1 MTMSHPR
8 HIWTAFAA
16 CACLAVA
23 AAGWVSIRALQ
34 ADASEAAARDKAIV
48 EENTRLALWRMDSL
62 MAPLVAQETARP
74 YFVYEAFYP
83 ADRAYGRM
91 FNGGFGQDGLVLV
104 PSPLMTGATP
114 SVRLYFQIDP
124 ANRVTSPQVP
134 TEDVRSVA
142 AQYVVKA
149 NDVAAAKA
157 TLTECAELLDG
168 PTFLALCPP
177 VEPVG
182 GGAVATPSPQQAAL
196 PQDGQVRATQN
207 KALNDEEQ
215 WLRGQNEYQARARY
229 VQGNNFDNAQV
240 LNRQAAQLNDVSE
253 TAAKGDQNVLPP
265 LTPGLLTQEAWPSA
279 NVQVSVMKPLWRSG
293 KLMLA
298 RRVDIGGREYVQ
310 GCVLDWPAIAS
321 KLLAN
326 TADLLP
332 NAKLLPHTAVPSESI
347 DESREVRLLASLPVQ
362 LLPGLVPMTAA
373 AWLTPMKLALFVGW
387 AALIMAAGAVV
398 ALLQGVMSLSE
409 RRAAFVSAVTHE
421 LRTPLTTFRMYS
433 EMLAQG
439 MVRDEADKQRY
450 LETLRIEA
458 DRLTHLVANVLAYA
472 RLERGRPGGRIES
485 LSVDRL
491 FDVATERL
499 EDRSSQAGFTLT
511 IDVPEEVG
519 TLLVQA
525 DASIVEQIL
534 FNLVDNACKYAAA
547 ADDKM
552 LTLSATLDGDVVV
565 VRLCDHGPG
574 ISPRGQKL
582 LFQPFRKSASDA
594 AVTAPGVGLG
604 LALSRRLARDMGG
617 DLRHEPGPDG
627 TCFALR
633 IHRGQPVFSG

>member
-1 MTMSHPR
+1 MSRPW
-8 HIWTAFAA
+8 HIWAAFAA

-23 AAGWVSIRALQ
+23 AAGWVSIKALQ
-34 ADASEAAARDKAIV
+34 ADANEAASRVQAIV
-48 EENTRLALWRMDSL
+48 EENARLALWRMDSL

-91 FNGGFGQDGLVLV
+91 FNGGIGRDGLVLV
-104 PSPLMTGATP
+104 PSPLVTGSTP
-114 SVRLYFQIDP
+114 YVRLHFQIDP
-124 ANRVTSPQVP
+124 ENRLTSPQVP
-134 TEDVRSVA
+134 TEDVQSVA
-142 AQYVVKA
+142 GPHVVKA
-149 NDVAAAKA
+149 GDVAKAKA
-157 TLTECAELLDG
+157 VLTELAAVLDG
-168 PTFLALCPP
+168 PTLLAELPPIEPAGTSTLALARP
-177 VEPVG
+177 ET
-182 GGAVATPSPQQAAL
+182 TPHPF
-196 PQDGQVRATQN
+196 DGQRPMQQSA
-207 KALNDEEQ
+207 ALNDEQ
-215 WLRGQNEYQARARY
+215 QLQRGQNEYQARTRY
-229 VQGNNFDNAQV
+229 LLGNVADNVQF
-240 LNRQAAQLNDVSE
+240 LNRQAGQPND
-253 TAAKGDQNVLPP
+253 AAAEPSAGEQRVLPSP
-265 LTPGLLTQEAWPSA
+265 TQSLLIPEAWPPA
-279 NVQVSVMKPLWRSG
+279 NVQVSVMKPLWKSG
-293 KLMLA
+293 ELVLV

-321 KLLAN
+321 KLLAD

-332 NAKLLPHTAVPSESI
+332 NANLLPHLAAPSESI
-347 DESREVRLLASLPVQ
+347 EEAREVRLLASLPVR
-362 LLPGLVPMTAA
+362 LLPGVVPMTAA
-373 AWLTPMKLALFVGW
+373 AWLTSVKLALLVGW

-409 RRAAFVSAVTHE
+409 RRAVFVSAVTHE

-439 MVRDEADKQRY
+439 MVRDETDRQRY

-472 RLERGRPGGRIES
+472 RLERGRPGGRIEN

-491 FDVATERL
+491 LDVATERL
-499 EDRSSQAGFTLT
+499 EDRAGQAGFTLVV
-511 IDVPEEVG
+511 DVPEDVG
-519 TLLVQA
+519 TSLVQA

-534 FNLVDNACKYAAA
+534 FNLVDNACKYAAT
-547 ADDKM
+547 ADNKT
-552 LTLSATLDGDVVV
+552 LTLSATLDREAVV

-574 ISPRGQKL
+574 IPARGRKL

-617 DLRHEPGPDG
+617 DLRYEPGPTG

-633 IHRGQPVFSG
+633 VPRG